1 MQGLILFVTFVNLFT
16 SVAEEKIVDVR
27 RIRQFMKHFIC
38 MPIGTFV
45 MLYFFFLIDDIEL

>member
-27 RIRQFMKHFIC
+27 RIWQFMKHFIC
-38 MPIGTFV
+38 MPIGTFF
-45 MLYFFFLIDDIEL
+45 MLYFLFLIDDIEL